1 MEEEK
6 VKELHEA
13 IDREFIEKYNDL
25 MGKLRIGAQGAKIEI
40 EVDENEDCNFHAKG
54 AKLSVLYL
62 LLNAVHNYSI
72 DNEIPAELVELIDN
86 MVIIS
91 NTPTA
96 KEGKENEQ

>member
-13 IDREFIEKYNDL
+13 IDREFIEKYEGL
-25 MGKLRIGAQGAKIEI
+25 MEKIKTGAQGAKIEI
-40 EVDENEDCNFHAKG
+40 QVDENEDCKFYAKG

-62 LLNAVHNYSI
+62 LLNAVHNFRI
-72 DNEIPAELVELIDN
+72 NNEIPLGVVELIDN
-86 MVIIS
+86 IVIVN

-96 KEGKENEQ
+96 KEGKADEQ